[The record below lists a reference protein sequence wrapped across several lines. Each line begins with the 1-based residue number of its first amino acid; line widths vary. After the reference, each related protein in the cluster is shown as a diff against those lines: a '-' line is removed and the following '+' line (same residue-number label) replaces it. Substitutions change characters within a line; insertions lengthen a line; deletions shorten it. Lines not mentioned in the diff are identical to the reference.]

1 MSQARGQNDWKGGTR
16 ELSEVREMFCI
27 LFGVVVAQAY
37 PTRKTLQTVLKI
49 CALYYY
55 SYKIKV

>member
-1 MSQARGQNDWKGGTR
+1 MGQNDWKGGTR